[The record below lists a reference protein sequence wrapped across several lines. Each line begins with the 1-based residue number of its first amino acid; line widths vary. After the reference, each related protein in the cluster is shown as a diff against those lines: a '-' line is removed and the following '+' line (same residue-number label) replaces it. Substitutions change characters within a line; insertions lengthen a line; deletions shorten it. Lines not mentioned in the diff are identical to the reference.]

1 MTKLVLLASIVS
13 LSSLLVG
20 CVTSAP
26 AASSPA
32 RTGSPL
38 GPFSISLAVKDLARS
53 RTFYEALGFVA
64 ITHEKAGPPGYGK
77 RYLMMRSGDA
87 VIGLFQ
93 GLFDRNAL
101 TFNPSDVRAIQRQ
114 AKAKGIAFQLEAP
127 AGTGP
132 AAAMALDPDGNPV
145 LIDQH

>member
-1 MTKLVLLASIVS
+1 MNKLMLLASMFS
-13 LSSLLVG
+13 LVLG

-26 AASSPA
+26 AAAPA
-32 RTGSPL
+32 AKPSPL

-53 RTFYEALGFVA
+53 RAFYEALGFVA
-64 ITHEKAGPPGYGK
+64 IAHEKAGPPGYGK
-77 RYLMMRSGDA
+77 SYVMMRSGDA

-93 GLFDRNAL
+93 GLFDKNAL
-101 TFNPSDVRAIQRQ
+101 TFNPKDVRAIQRE

-127 AGTGP
+127 DGTGP
-132 AAAMALDPDGNPV
+132 AAAMAIDPDGNPV

>member
-1 MTKLVLLASIVS
+1 MNKLMLLAS
-13 LSSLLVG
+13 LFLG

-26 AASSPA
+26 AAPVPKQ
-32 RTGSPL
+32 SPL
-38 GPFSISLAVKDLARS
+38 GPFSISLAVKDLAKS
-53 RTFYEALGFVA
+53 RAFYEALGFVA

-77 RYLMMRSGDA
+77 KYLMMRSGDA

-93 GLFDRNAL
+93 GLFDQNAL
-101 TFNPSDVRAIQRQ
+101 TFNPRDVRAIQRA

-127 AGTGP
+127 DGTGP